1 MARRKG
7 IDPMRVMVTGHRGK
21 IGSAVH
27 KVIEEVGHEVT
38 GFDLADGDD
47 MLDANSVDL
56 AMKGCD
62 AVAHLAMT
70 MGNIPDEH
78 SFASGV
84 MGTWNILQAAERNG
98 LQRVVSYSSVNAMG
112 IFMGE
117 ATPDFFPIDESHPC
131 RPGRAYGMSKLLAEQ
146 TCALFTMRTSI
157 PTVCIRPPAVLTK
170 TEIER
175 YRSRLRDDPDYL
187 PGGHWE
193 YGCFILVDELARA
206 TLSALICPDPGHAVL
221 LVNAP
226 DIATAGKPSREL
238 AKKLLPDVEWRG
250 SSEFDT
256 EPYRPLMDTS
266 RAREVL
272 GWQPQYRWGKE

>member
-1 MARRKG
+1 
-7 IDPMRVMVTGHRGK
+7 MRVLVTGHRGK

-27 KVIEEVGHEVT
+27 KVIEGAGHEVS

-47 MLDANSVDL
+47 MLDANSVEL
-56 AMKGCD
+56 AMKECD

-70 MGNIPDEH
+70 MGNIPDER

-117 ATPDFFPIDESHPC
+117 ATPDFLPIDESHPC
-131 RPGRAYGMSKLLAEQ
+131 RPGRAYGMSKFLAEQ
-146 TCALFTMRTSI
+146 ICALFTMRTSI
-157 PTVCIRPPAVLTK
+157 PTVCIRPPAVLTE

-187 PGGHWE
+187 PGGYWE
-193 YGCFILVDELARA
+193 YGCFILVDDLARA
-206 TLSALICPDPGHAVL
+206 TLSALTCPDPGHAVL

-226 DIATAGKPSREL
+226 DIATEGVPSREL
-238 AKKLLPDVEWRG
+238 ANKLLPEVEWRG
-250 SSEFDT
+250 GSEFDT

-272 GWQPQYRWGKE
+272 DWQPQYRWGLE